1 MIKIICFFLLL
12 YCVENTMAQYTVT
25 KVKGTVTNKSS
36 GELLKTGSKLKE
48 TDLLS
53 FSSATDLI
61 RVIVAGKGVFVISP
75 SPKATRQGNV
85 VIEMLKSTFH
95 LQSKEGYL
103 SGRGEETELIPG
115 SMETDNTV
123 NTKLVI
129 SKENKYLFRL
139 SDYSTSDG
147 SRFFLQVT
155 YPGQQPETRALKTNK
170 DTLLLMPADFKK
182 NNQPDPKSAKY
193 VLGFYSK
200 ENNSSS
206 SLIEIEPF
214 LDNNNELA
222 NIIKVILEVSNE
234 KDTEIL
240 KKQCYKEVYEAL
252 GKPNELVFKQAFRE
266 QMTARDKKKSNKK

>member
-1 MIKIICFFLLL
+1 MIKITCFFLLM

-53 FSSATDLI
+53 FSTASDLI

-75 SPKATRQGNV
+75 SPKATRQGNI

-103 SGRGEETELIPG
+103 SGRAEEVEYLPE

-123 NTKLVI
+123 NTKLII

-139 SDYSTSDG
+139 ADYSTGDG

-155 YPGQQPETRALKTNK
+155 YPDQQPETRVLKTNK
-170 DTLLLMPADFKK
+170 DTLLLRLEDFKK
-182 NNQPDPKSAKY
+182 NNQPDPENAKY

-206 SLIEIEPF
+206 SLIEFEPI
-214 LDNNNELA
+214 LDAANEIA
-222 NIIKVILEVSNE
+222 SIIKVILEVSNE
-234 KDTEIL
+234 KDPGIL

-252 GKPNELVFKQAFRE
+252 GKPNELVFNQAFRE
-266 QMTARDKKKSNKK
+266 QMTEKDKKKS

>member
-1 MIKIICFFLLL
+1 MIKFICFLLML
-12 YCVENTMAQYTVT
+12 FCFENTMAQYTVT
-25 KVKGTVTNKSS
+25 KVKGTVTKKTS
-36 GELLKTGSKLKE
+36 GELLKTGSKLTE
-48 TDLLS
+48 TDMLS
-53 FSSATDLI
+53 FSSGTDLV

-75 SPKATRQGNV
+75 SPKATRQGNA

-103 SGRGEETELIPG
+103 SGRGEEIEFIPE

-123 NTKLVI
+123 NTKTII

-139 SDYSTSDG
+139 TDYSTNDG

-170 DTLLLMPADFKK
+170 DTLLLMPDDFKK
-182 NNQPDPKSAKY
+182 NNQPDPESVKY
-193 VLGFYSK
+193 VLGFYSM

-214 LDNNNELA
+214 LDNTNEMA
-222 NIIKVILEVSNE
+222 KIIKVILEVSKE
-234 KDTEIL
+234 TDPQIL

-252 GKPNELVFKQAFRE
+252 GKPNELVFQQTLRE
-266 QMTARDKKKSNKK
+266 QMALRNQKKSK

>member
-1 MIKIICFFLLL
+1 MIKIICFFLLM

-53 FSSATDLI
+53 FSTASDLI

-75 SPKATRQGNV
+75 SPKATRQGNI

-103 SGRGEETELIPG
+103 SGRAEEVEYLPE

-123 NTKLVI
+123 NTKLII

-139 SDYSTSDG
+139 ADYSTGDG

-170 DTLLLMPADFKK
+170 DTLLLRQEDFKK
-182 NNQPDPKSAKY
+182 NNQPDPENAKY

-206 SLIEIEPF
+206 SLIEFEPT
-214 LDNNNELA
+214 LDAANEIA
-222 NIIKVILEVSNE
+222 NIIKVILEASNE
-234 KDTEIL
+234 KDPGIL

-252 GKPNELVFKQAFRE
+252 GKPNELVFNQAFRE
-266 QMTARDKKKSNKK
+266 QMTEKDKKKSK

>member
-53 FSSATDLI
+53 FSTASDLI

-75 SPKATRQGNV
+75 SPNATRQGNI

-103 SGRGEETELIPG
+103 SGRSEEVEYIPE

-123 NTKLVI
+123 NTKLII

-139 SDYSTSDG
+139 ADYSTSDG

-155 YPGQQPETRALKTNK
+155 YPGQSPETRALKTNK
-170 DTLLLMPADFKK
+170 DTLLLRLEDFKK
-182 NNQPDPKSAKY
+182 NNQPDPESAKY

-206 SLIEIEPF
+206 SLIEFEPM
-214 LDNNNELA
+214 LDAANEIA
-222 NIIKVILEVSNE
+222 GIIKVVLEVSSE
-234 KDTEIL
+234 KDPGIL

-252 GKPNELVFKQAFRE
+252 GKPNELVFNQAFSE
-266 QMTARDKKKSNKK
+266 QMTEKDKKKNK

>member
-1 MIKIICFFLLL
+1 MIKIICFFLLM

-53 FSSATDLI
+53 FSTASDLI

-75 SPKATRQGNV
+75 SPKATRQGNI

-103 SGRGEETELIPG
+103 SGRAEELEYLPE

-123 NTKLVI
+123 NTKLII
-129 SKENKYLFRL
+129 SKENKYIFRL
-139 SDYSTSDG
+139 ADYSTGDG
-147 SRFFLQVT
+147 SRFFLQLT
-155 YPGQQPETRALKTNK
+155 YPGQQPETRALRTNK
-170 DTLLLMPADFKK
+170 DTLLLRLEDFKK
-182 NNQPDPKSAKY
+182 NNQPDPENAKY
-193 VLGFYSK
+193 ILGFYSK

-206 SLIEIEPF
+206 SLIEFEPI
-214 LDNNNELA
+214 LDASNEIA

-234 KDTEIL
+234 KDPGIL
-240 KKQCYKEVYEAL
+240 KKQCYKEVYVAL
-252 GKPNELVFKQAFRE
+252 GKPNELVFNQAFLE
-266 QMTARDKKKSNKK
+266 QMTEKDKKKSK